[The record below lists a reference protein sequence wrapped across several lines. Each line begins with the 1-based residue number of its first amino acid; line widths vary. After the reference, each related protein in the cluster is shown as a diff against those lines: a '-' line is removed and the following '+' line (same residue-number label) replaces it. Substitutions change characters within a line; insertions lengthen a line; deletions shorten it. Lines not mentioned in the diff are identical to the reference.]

1 MTELKL
7 KKIAQAAAYYAII
20 IVAIA
25 LVLNYFSIFGD
36 VANILYRV
44 ANIIAYILVAISA
57 FFYVKIKR
65 NLVYMIT
72 YIVAVV
78 LMVIFMIIPFF
89 S

>member
-7 KKIAQAAAYYAII
+7 KKLAQAAAYYAII

-25 LVLNYFSIFGD
+25 LVLNYFSIFGE
-36 VANILYRV
+36 VASILYKV

-89 S
+89 N